1 MGPPAVDPANGVV
14 AVGDASGALSALS
27 ISTGS
32 VVWQFM
38 TGGPITAGVTIYN
51 GEVMVGSG
59 DGKVYA
65 RNEMTGT
72 RLWSFATGGPI
83 RGTGALHAQ
92 KVGSDPITYAV
103 GSADGDLYY
112 LGLKTGV
119 LAVEINLGSPVVA
132 LNSTDDWV
140 TAVSSNGNVYG
151 DKATVGSP
159 ETAWE
164 YTATAGIGV
173 EPAVVDG
180 VVYLAGDDQTIRAF
194 TIPGNA
200 IP

>member
-1 MGPPAVDPANGVV
+1 M
-14 AVGDASGALSALS
+14 
-27 ISTGS
+27 
-32 VVWQFM
+32 
-38 TGGPITAGVTIYN
+38 
-51 GEVMVGSG
+51 
-59 DGKVYA
+59 
-65 RNEMTGT
+65 
-72 RLWSFATGGPI
+72 
-83 RGTGALHAQ
+83 
-92 KVGSDPITYAV
+92 
-103 GSADGDLYY
+103 
-112 LGLKTGV
+112 
-119 LAVEINLGSPVVA
+119 VA